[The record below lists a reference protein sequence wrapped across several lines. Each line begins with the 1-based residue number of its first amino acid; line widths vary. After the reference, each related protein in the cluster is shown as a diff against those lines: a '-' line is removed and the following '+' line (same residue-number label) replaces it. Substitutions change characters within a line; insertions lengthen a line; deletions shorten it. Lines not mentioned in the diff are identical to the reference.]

1 MKRITVL
8 GLGYVGLPAAIMLA
22 RARHKVIGVDIKDD
36 VLHSIKNGE
45 ILIED
50 SELKELFNTKQVRD
64 NLSVSKIPQK
74 ADVFL
79 IAVPTPIDKKKKMC
93 DMQFFKSALNSIVG
107 LLEKGNLI
115 INESTTPPLT
125 CRNFITPLI
134 KYGTGLKVGSD
145 ILLSYCP
152 ERVLPGNIFY
162 ELINNDRIIGGVN
175 EESAKAAA
183 EIYSTFVKGKL
194 YITNDITAELCKLM
208 ENAYRDVNIALANE
222 FSLVADGLGIDIK
235 DAIELANRHPRVNIL
250 KPGIGVGGH
259 CIPLDPWF
267 IKEVDSENSTLI
279 TAARRV
285 NDMMPGKIAARVR
298 RMIRNINDP
307 LIIALGATYK
317 PDVADVRESPAI
329 EVVNLLSED
338 GYRIKHYDPLV
349 KGMGYDS
356 IANIAEGADCILILV
371 PHTIIVKEFENSE
384 QQIRSGM
391 RNDLVIR
398 F

>member
-1 MKRITVL
+1 MKRVTVL

-22 RARHKVIGVDIKDD
+22 RAGHEVVGVDINDD
-36 VLHSIKNGE
+36 VLNSIKNGE

-50 SELKELFNTKQVRD
+50 NELKELFNTRQVRD
-64 NLSVSKIPQK
+64 NLSVSKIPRG

-93 DMQFFKSALNSIVG
+93 DMQFLESALNSIIG

-125 CRNFITPLI
+125 CKNFIAPI
-134 KYGTGLKVGSD
+134 IESRTGMKVGDD
-145 ILLSYCP
+145 ILLSHCP

-175 EESAKAAA
+175 EKSAQAAA
-183 EIYSTFVKGKL
+183 DLYRTFVKGKL
-194 YITNDITAELCKLM
+194 YITDDITAELCKLM

-222 FSLVADGLGIDIK
+222 FSLVADSLGIDIK
-235 DAIELANRHPRVNIL
+235 EAIELANKHPRVNIL

-279 TAARRV
+279 AAARRV
-285 NDMMPGKIAARVR
+285 NDMMPEKIAARVR
-298 RMIRNINDP
+298 RMIRNIKDP

-317 PDVADVRESPAI
+317 PDVADMRESPAI
-329 EVVNLLSED
+329 EVVKLLTED

-349 KGMGYDS
+349 NGMGYDS
-356 IANIAEGADCILILV
+356 IAGIAEGADCILILV
-371 PHTIIVKEFENSE
+371 PHTIIIKEFESSE
-384 QQIRSGM
+384 QQIKSTM
-391 RNDLVIR
+391 RHDLIIR